1 MVRFV
6 SQAFN
11 REGASLMT
19 TSQRRSYSTLKNGG
33 LRHDIPPMRLYHKA
47 KRLGVWDPRSID
59 LTQDRLHWQQI
70 PEDRREGVLRLI
82 VGFQAGEEAV
92 TLDLLPLILV
102 MAKEGRLEEEM
113 FLTTFLWEEAKH
125 TEFFR
130 RFLDEVAEVS
140 EDLHEY
146 RAGGNATG
154 RDLFSDDLSEVMGA
168 LITDQSPAA
177 QLRASVL
184 YNMFIEGVLAEA
196 GYQRFASLLDQT
208 GMMPGLRE
216 GLGYIKRDESRHI
229 AYGTFLV
236 SRLLAEQPSLWSQVE
251 EQMNELISR
260 FQVTPEV
267 PNPEFINA
275 AHFQFQKRMAILERV
290 RGKTLEQVYQAT
302 DAEIGVAEA
311 E

>member
-1 MVRFV
+1 
-6 SQAFN
+6 
-11 REGASLMT
+11 MT

-47 KRLGVWDPRSID
+47 KRLGIWDPRSID

-196 GYQRFASLLDQT
+196 GYQRFAGLLEQT

-229 AYGTFLV
+229 AYGMFLV
-236 SRLLAEQPSLWSQVE
+236 SRLLAENPSLWPQVE
-251 EQMNELISR
+251 EQMNELIAR
-260 FQVTPEV
+260 FQVTDET
-267 PNPEFINA
+267 PNPEFING
-275 AHFQFQKRMAILERV
+275 AHFHFKKRMANLERI

-302 DAEIGVAEA
+302 DTEIEVTEA
-311 E
+311 V

>member
-1 MVRFV
+1 
-6 SQAFN
+6 
-11 REGASLMT
+11 MT
-19 TSQRRSYSTLKNGG
+19 TSQRRSYSTLKDGG

-47 KRLGVWDPRSID
+47 KKLGIWDPRSID

-70 PEDRREGVLRLI
+70 PEERRDGVLRLI

-130 RFLDEVAEVS
+130 RFLDEVAEAN
-140 EDLHEY
+140 EDLHQY
-146 RAGGNATG
+146 RANNGNATG
-154 RDLFSDDLSEVMGA
+154 RDIFSDDLAGVMSA

-196 GYQRFASLLDQT
+196 GYQRFAALLDQT
-208 GMMPGLRE
+208 GMLPGLRQ

-229 AYGTFLV
+229 AYGLFLV
-236 SRLLAEQPSLWSQVE
+236 SRLLAEHPSLWPQVE

-260 FQVTPEV
+260 FQINAEV

-275 AHFQFQKRMAILERV
+275 AHFHFQKRMANLARI
-290 RGKTLEQVYQAT
+290 RGKTLEEVYQVT
-302 DAEIGVAEA
+302 DAEIEVTDAV
-311 E
+311 

>member
-1 MVRFV
+1 
-6 SQAFN
+6 
-11 REGASLMT
+11 MT
-19 TSQRRSYSTLKNGG
+19 TSQRRSYSTLKDGG

-47 KRLGVWDPRSID
+47 KKLGIWDPRSID

-102 MAKEGRLEEEM
+102 IAKEGRLEEEM

-130 RFLDEVAEVS
+130 RYLDEVAGVY

-154 RDLFSDDLSEVMGA
+154 RDIFSEDLAEVMGA
-168 LITDQSPAA
+168 LVTDHSPAA

-196 GYQRFASLLDQT
+196 GYQRFAGLLDQARI
-208 GMMPGLRE
+208 MPGLRE

-229 AYGTFLV
+229 AYGLFLV
-236 SRLLAEQPSLWSQVE
+236 SRLLAEHPSLWPQVE

-260 FQVTPEV
+260 FQVTAET
-267 PNPEFINA
+267 PNPEFTNA
-275 AHFQFQKRMAILERV
+275 AHVHFQKRMANLERI

-302 DAEIGVAEA
+302 DAEIEVTEA
-311 E
+311 L

>member
-1 MVRFV
+1 
-6 SQAFN
+6 
-11 REGASLMT
+11 
-19 TSQRRSYSTLKNGG
+19 
-33 LRHDIPPMRLYHKA
+33 MRLYHKA